1 MLKTAVPN
9 AQTCTLT
16 NLLKGEYLMEIIVLL
31 VIAFLVFGGK
41 SKPKRGKVKY
51 RRTSYQGAKY
61 RGGRKR
67 W

>member
-1 MLKTAVPN
+1 
-9 AQTCTLT
+9 
-16 NLLKGEYLMEIIVLL
+16 MEIIVLL